1 MKQAIIELTRAV
13 NRLADATEGIC
24 ATMGNL
30 TEKGGKENLPL
41 TPPLKESPKKKA
53 LSSACAR
60 VREEEPELAARFD
73 EFWAAYPSDCPRK
86 SNKAKCLKKYIS
98 LLKAAKDPS
107 ALHSAILA
115 GLDRWK
121 HCLDWAEEGGRFIKA
136 PLVWLNNENWDDSPR
151 AANAAS
157 SDDGPSEADRFLLEC
172 MAKRNAARK
181 EAR

>member
-1 MKQAIIELTRAV
+1 MC
-13 NRLADATEGIC
+13 DAG
-24 ATMGNL
+24 
-30 TEKGGKENLPL
+30 KPYRKRGKENLPL
-41 TPPLKESPKKKA
+41 IPPLKESPKKK
-53 LSSACAR
+53 SPQSACAR

-121 HCLDWAEEGGRFIKA
+121 HCVDWAEDDGKFIKA

-157 SDDGPSEADRFLLEC
+157 SDEGPSEADRFLLEC

>member
-30 TEKGGKENLPL
+30 TEKGG
-41 TPPLKESPKKKA
+41 TQ
-53 LSSACAR
+53 SACAR

-86 SNKAKCLKKYIS
+86 SNKVKCLKKYIS

-121 HCLDWAEEGGRFIKA
+121 HCVDWAEDDGKFIKA

>member
-1 MKQAIIELTRAV
+1 MCDDGKPYRK
-13 NRLADATEGIC
+13 R
-24 ATMGNL
+24 
-30 TEKGGKENLPL
+30 GKENLPL
-41 TPPLKESPKKKA
+41 IPPLKESPKKK
-53 LSSACAR
+53 SPQSACAR

-151 AANAAS
+151 AAKPPKPSATAERKAVR
-157 SDDGPSEADRFLLEC
+157 DDIPHGPEAHPQERS
-172 MAKRNAARK
+172 
-181 EAR
+181 